1 MNMGALSAG
10 CGVVFGTRFRAL
22 GWGSGTV
29 VSYRVAGRDGAPE
42 EPRRAAVPEVAWR
55 E

>member
-1 MNMGALSAG
+1 MNMGALTAG
-10 CGVVFGTRFRAL
+10 CGVVFGTRFRVV

-29 VSYRVAGRDGAPE
+29 VSYGVAGRDGAPE